1 MFVPSDAPADWE
13 LYESQTKRFRNFII
27 RANRYP
33 TLQFSGEEEGGG
45 VVGGDTVSKTG
56 RDKVV
61 LVEVGVAVGG
71 STGRGRYSSGWV
83 YR

>member
-1 MFVPSDAPADWE
+1 MFGPSDAPADWE

-33 TLQFSGEEEGGG
+33 TLQFSGEGGG
-45 VVGGDTVSKTG
+45 VEGGDTVSKTG

-61 LVEVGVAVGG
+61 LVEVGIAVGR
-71 STGRGRYSSGWV
+71 STGRGTYSSGWV
-83 YR
+83 YW